1 MDAHRHLPEPERLS
15 IVSAIVLIA
24 YASTPF
30 ISIPTRVISLQ
41 LPGFLFQ
48 IQVNFTTIIS
58 IIVAFLAAAGTDWLI
73 QGHPH
78 QEGKTRLPH
87 WLLPALTAWAIGV
100 PLTTLEISPQW
111 WVVFALGGL
120 LFVLV
125 LVAEYIVVDVNDLRH
140 GPASVGLT
148 AVAFALYLVLAI
160 SIRAAGVRLYL
171 LLFALVPTI
180 FLVSARTLF
189 LRSGGRW
196 HSAWAFGI
204 GLVVGQAAT
213 GLHYWPLTPL
223 PFGLILVGL
232 ALGMTSLA
240 ANIEEGRALK
250 RVWQEPVVMT
260 ALIWGL
266 ALLVGS

>member
-1 MDAHRHLPEPERLS
+1 MEPHRHLPELERLS
-15 IVSAIVLIA
+15 IVSAMVLLA
-24 YASTPF
+24 YAATPF
-30 ISIPTRVISLQ
+30 ISIPARVVSLQ

-48 IQVNFTTIIS
+48 AQVNFTTIIS
-58 IIVAFLAAAGTDWLI
+58 IIAGFLAAAGTDWLI

-78 QEGKTRLPH
+78 QAGKARLTH
-87 WLLPALTAWAIGV
+87 WLLPALTALAIGV

-148 AVAFALYLVLAI
+148 AVAFALYLVMAI
-160 SIRAAGVRLYL
+160 SMRAAGVRLYV
-171 LLFALVPTI
+171 LLFALVPTV
-180 FLVSARTLF
+180 FLVAARTLY
-189 LRSGGRW
+189 LRSSGRW
-196 HSAWAFGI
+196 QNAWSFGI
-204 GLVVGQAAT
+204 ALVVAQALT
-213 GLHYWPLTPL
+213 GLHYWPITPL
-223 PFGLILVGL
+223 PFGLIIVGL
-232 ALGMTSLA
+232 ALGLTTLA

-250 RVWQEPVVMT
+250 RVWQEPAVMT

-266 ALLVGS
+266 ALLVGT